1 MTTRLSPRELLE
13 KLVSFPTVST
23 GSNLDL
29 IGWTEDYLA
38 SHGIDSHRHA
48 KPSEPE
54 LKAALFAHVGPETEG
69 GVVLSGHT
77 DVVPVEGQAWDSD
90 PWVLTEREGRLY
102 GRGATDMKAF
112 DALAIWALVEAKH
125 RGVSRPLQLAFS
137 YDEEIGCEGAID
149 LVAAMQG
156 VVPKASAVIVG
167 EPTMLKPVTG
177 HKGGRSFEIHV
188 HGVEVHS
195 SILETGVSAIM
206 WGAKLIE
213 WCNEVNAECA
223 AAEPGPVAQLFTPPH
238 TNVHVG
244 QIRGGTA
251 QNITAKDCWFPLGF
265 RVVPGED
272 PEYWTGRMMDK
283 VAELTAQMQAVRP
296 EAWIEVKDAFN
307 LPPFAPTDDN
317 RAEELVRQIT
327 GDNAK
332 RHVSYGTE
340 ASHFQN
346 GGYDVVVCGPGDIG
360 IAHQPNE
367 SIAVSQ
373 LQAGQAFMEK
383 LLERLA

>member
-1 MTTRLSPRELLE
+1 MTPRLSPRELLE

-38 SHGIDSHRHA
+38 SHGIASHRHA
-48 KPSEPE
+48 KPSEPD
-54 LKAALFAHVGPETEG
+54 LKAALFAHVGPEEEG

-77 DVVPVEGQAWDSD
+77 DVVPVEGQDWSSD
-90 PWVLTEREGRLY
+90 PWVLTERDGRLY
-102 GRGATDMKAF
+102 GRGSTDMKAF
-112 DALAIWALVEAKH
+112 DALAIWAMVEARH
-125 RGVSRPLQLAFS
+125 RGVRRPLQLAFS
-137 YDEEIGCEGAID
+137 YDEEIGCAGAID

-177 HKGGRSFEIHV
+177 HKGGISFDVHV
-188 HGVEVHS
+188 HGFEVHS

-206 WGAKLIE
+206 WGAKLID
-213 WCNEVNAECA
+213 WCNAVNAENA
-223 AAEPGPVAQLFTPPH
+223 AAAPGPVAALFTPPY

-272 PEYWTGRMMDK
+272 PDHWRGRLLDK
-283 VAELTAQMQAVRP
+283 VAELNAEMQAVRP
-296 EAWIEVKDAFN
+296 EAWIEVKGAFN
-307 LPPFAPTDDN
+307 LPPFAPTEGN
-317 RAEELVRQIT
+317 RAEEMVRQIT
-327 GDNAK
+327 GDNAR

-340 ASHFQN
+340 ASHFQA

-360 IAHQPNE
+360 IAHQPDE

-373 LQAGQAFMEK
+373 LEAGQAFMEK